1 MMKGL
6 TLEMIE
12 WNRGVQLQSE
22 TNAGFCATC
31 GEACRPFHP
40 RCPQELKDTACEHN
54 GEHPSCGGPH
64 ELVFVEQTPD
74 AFGSY
79 QIYKC
84 VRASCTYQ
92 EAI

>member
-1 MMKGL
+1 MPQATK
-6 TLEMIE
+6 LEMIE
-12 WNRGVQLQSE
+12 WNRGIQLQSE

-40 RCPQELKDTACEHN
+40 RCPQELKDTACEYD

-64 ELVFVEQTPD
+64 DLVFVEQTRIGD
-74 AFGSY
+74 Y

-84 VRASCTYQ
+84 VRSGCTYT
-92 EAI
+92 EVL

>member
-1 MMKGL
+1 MTL
-6 TLEMIE
+6 TLEQIR

-40 RCPQELKDTACEHN
+40 RCPQEIKDTACEYN
-54 GEHPSCGGPH
+54 GEHPTCGGPH
-64 ELVFVEQTPD
+64 ELVFVERTIGD
-74 AFGSY
+74 Y
-79 QIYKC
+79 EIYKC
-84 VRASCTYQ
+84 VRPGCTYQ